1 MTSAKSLQV
10 SIVGDFT
17 DEEVEDCIIDYLGT
31 ISPTKANIELELKE
45 RPLAIQPPAKPELR
59 HQKVK
64 SLSKLRI

>member
-1 MTSAKSLQV
+1 MTITKSFQV

-45 RPLAIQPPAKPELR
+45 RPLAIQPPSKHELR

-64 SLSKLRI
+64 SLLRM